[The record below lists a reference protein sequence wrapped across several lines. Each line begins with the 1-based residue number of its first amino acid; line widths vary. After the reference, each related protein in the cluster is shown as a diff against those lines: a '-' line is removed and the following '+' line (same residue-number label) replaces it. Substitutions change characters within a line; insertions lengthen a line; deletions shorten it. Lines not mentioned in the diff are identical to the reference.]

1 MGSFRDLPADIVELI
16 LEHLA
21 HPGQQAQLYT
31 VACAAQTLAALTQ
44 VRVHTQIQHSRRTLT
59 AAGQCIQAGQYTQAK
74 EKSLACRYVEA

>member
-1 MGSFRDLPADIVELI
+1 MGPFRELPADIVELI

-44 VRVHTQIQHSRRTLT
+44 VRRHTKPQHPRRIPTV
-59 AAGQCIQAGQYTQAK
+59 A
-74 EKSLACRYVEA
+74 R